1 MHLRSTACRGRLGPR
16 AQAHSRRKRR
26 RKLGVLEGAVVEPRA
41 LQLERR
47 RWAHEAMQLWRLR
60 RVSAFLA
67 TASRP
72 ATTDGPVATYE
83 TDLRTQLTSSQL
95 YNC

>member
-1 MHLRSTACRGRLGPR
+1 MAARRGRLGPR
-16 AQAHSRRKRR
+16 AHAHLRRKRK
-26 RKLGVLEGAVVEPRA
+26 RKLGVRRALFVGQRA

-47 RWAHEAMQLWRLR
+47 RWAHEAMRQWRRR

-72 ATTDGPVATYE
+72 ATTDGPVATFE

>member
-1 MHLRSTACRGRLGPR
+1 
-16 AQAHSRRKRR
+16 
-26 RKLGVLEGAVVEPRA
+26 VEPRA

-67 TASRP
+67 TAIRP
-72 ATTDGPVATYE
+72 ATTDGPVATGSGRSLFARLLVFL
-83 TDLRTQLTSSQL
+83 LRSIDAQCPELTRVGGEPLPVAMALSPCRF
-95 YNC
+95 N